1 MKSTRS
7 VITILLVIV
16 LLITNTNI
24 AFSQSTGTE
33 EGIEQT
39 ASSNIQVVR
48 VYYESMEDIEL
59 LIPFD
64 LFEYNN
70 LEEKYVL
77 VAVDA
82 QQFGEIK
89 ELGFKVIVD
98 EEETAN
104 FKLLSFSLDTQ
115 LETIPSYPC
124 YRTVEETYAAAA
136 SLAVNYPNLATW
148 TDVGDTWQKAIGPLD
163 GYDMMVLKLTNN
175 AIVAQ
180 KPVLFLTASIH
191 AREYAPAE
199 IATRF
204 AEYLVNNYGIDPDVT
219 WMLDNQEIHIMF
231 HANPDGRKIAE
242 GGVSW
247 RKNRDNDDGCSST
260 YGVDLNR
267 NFTYQWGTGG
277 SSTNPCDETY
287 RGPSAGSEP
296 ETQLYKL
303 IYLQYS

>member
-89 ELGFKVIVD
+89 EL
-98 EEETAN
+98 
-104 FKLLSFSLDTQ
+104 
-115 LETIPSYPC
+115 
-124 YRTVEETYAAAA
+124 
-136 SLAVNYPNLATW
+136 
-148 TDVGDTWQKAIGPLD
+148 
-163 GYDMMVLKLTNN
+163 
-175 AIVAQ
+175 
-180 KPVLFLTASIH
+180 
-191 AREYAPAE
+191 
-199 IATRF
+199 
-204 AEYLVNNYGIDPDVT
+204 
-219 WMLDNQEIHIMF
+219 
-231 HANPDGRKIAE
+231 
-242 GGVSW
+242 
-247 RKNRDNDDGCSST
+247 
-260 YGVDLNR
+260 
-267 NFTYQWGTGG
+267 
-277 SSTNPCDETY
+277 
-287 RGPSAGSEP
+287 
-296 ETQLYKL
+296 
-303 IYLQYS
+303 

>member
-82 QQFGEIK
+82 QH
-89 ELGFKVIVD
+89 LGNQGTGSKVIVD
-98 EEETAN
+98 EER
-104 FKLLSFSLDTQ
+104 S
-115 LETIPSYPC
+115 
-124 YRTVEETYAAAA
+124 
-136 SLAVNYPNLATW
+136 
-148 TDVGDTWQKAIGPLD
+148 
-163 GYDMMVLKLTNN
+163 
-175 AIVAQ
+175 
-180 KPVLFLTASIH
+180 
-191 AREYAPAE
+191 
-199 IATRF
+199 
-204 AEYLVNNYGIDPDVT
+204 
-219 WMLDNQEIHIMF
+219 
-231 HANPDGRKIAE
+231 
-242 GGVSW
+242 
-247 RKNRDNDDGCSST
+247 
-260 YGVDLNR
+260 
-267 NFTYQWGTGG
+267 
-277 SSTNPCDETY
+277 
-287 RGPSAGSEP
+287 
-296 ETQLYKL
+296 
-303 IYLQYS
+303 